1 MPKPPPPDVEKP
13 GPAQKP
19 APTAKPAAPQKPP
32 PPAVEKPDHVP
43 AAPLLKKGAFSF
55 ADKIAKDL
63 AGDGESTVSVIA

>member
-1 MPKPPPPDVEKP
+1 
-13 GPAQKP
+13 
-19 APTAKPAAPQKPP
+19 
-32 PPAVEKPDHVP
+32 VEKPDHVP